1 MSFQIALSGLN
12 AASTDLQVT
21 SNNIANANTTAFK
34 SSRAEF
40 ADVFSGEAIGIGNGV
55 RLAEVRQ
62 EFTQGNV
69 DITERQLDLAVS
81 GKGFFVVNDGGS
93 LLYSRVGAFGLNAEG
108 FVENSESERLQIYP
122 PRGDGTF
129 NTGALTDLQFTTDTS
144 PPQATTAVDM
154 NINLPAGALLP
165 AVTPFDPTEPQ
176 SYNHSTSTLT
186 YDSLGVAHNTTFYF
200 IKTAAGWDAAATIDG
215 TQVGTPPLFTEPFT
229 FNSSGTLATP
239 AGGTLTFAG
248 FNPGNGALAMNID
261 LNLSPTTQYGS
272 EFVVNQVNPDG
283 QAAGRLR
290 SIEVDPSGVVFA
302 RFSNGVST
310 ALGQVALA
318 NFSNPEGLLKVSDTS
333 FQETFASG
341 IPQRGQATT
350 SDFGVIQ
357 SGALESSNV
366 DLTEQLVKMITS
378 QRLFQANAQVIST
391 LDTVT
396 QTIINIR

>member
-21 SNNIANANTTAFK
+21 SNNIANANTVGFK

-81 GKGFFVVNDGGS
+81 GNGFFVVSDNGS
-93 LLYSRVGAFGLNAEG
+93 VLYSRVGAFGLDAQG
-108 FVENSESERLQIYP
+108 YVENSEQERLQVYP

-129 NTGALTDLQFTTDTS
+129 NTGALQDLQFTTDTS
-144 PPQATTAVDM
+144 PPQATGSVDM
-154 NINLPAGALLP
+154 SINLPAGAAAP
-165 AVTPFDPTEPQ
+165 AVSPFDPNDTQ
-176 SYNHSTSTLT
+176 TYNQSTSTIT
-186 YDSLGVAHNTTFYF
+186 FDSLGVAHNTSYYF
-200 IKTAAGWDAAATIDG
+200 IATAGGWRAAMTVDG
-215 TQVGTPPLFTEPFT
+215 NVVGTPQAFT
-229 FNSSGTLATP
+229 FNTNGALATP
-239 AGGTLTFAG
+239 ANGEINFGAYT
-248 FNPGNGALAMNID
+248 PGNGASPMAVTLD
-261 LNLSPTTQYGS
+261 LTKTTEYGS
-272 EFVVNQVNPDG
+272 DFVVNQINPNG

-290 SIEVDPSGVVFA
+290 SFEVDPSGVVFA
-302 RFSNGVST
+302 RFSNGVSQ
-310 ALGQVALA
+310 ALGQIALA

-333 FQETFASG
+333 FQETFRSG
-341 IPQRGQATT
+341 VPQRGQAGQ

-391 LDTVT
+391 LDNVT

>member
-55 RLAEVRQ
+55 RLADVRQ
-62 EFTQGNV
+62 QFTQGNV
-69 DITERQLDLAVS
+69 DITERQLDLAIS
-81 GKGFFVVNDGGS
+81 GKGFFIVNDNGA
-93 LLYSRVGAFGLNAEG
+93 LLYSRVGAFGLNAQG
-108 FVENSESERLQIYP
+108 FVENSESERLQVYP

-129 NTGALTDLQFTTDTS
+129 NTGALIDLRFTTDTS
-144 PPQATTAVDM
+144 PPQATTSVNL
-154 NINLPAGALLP
+154 NINLPAGTSPP
-165 AVTPFDPTEPQ
+165 AVSPFNPVEPQ
-176 SYNHSTSTLT
+176 SYNHSTSTIA
-186 YDSLGVAHNTTFYF
+186 YDTLGVAHNMTVYLA
-200 IKTAAGWDAAATIDG
+200 KTGVGWDAYTTIDG
-215 TQVGTPPLFTEPFT
+215 NVVGTPQSFT
-229 FNSSGTLATP
+229 FNSTGTLATP
-239 AGGTLTFAG
+239 ANGVLTFAG
-248 FNPGNGALAMNID
+248 YDPGNGAMPMSIG
-261 LNLSPTTQYGS
+261 LNLSGATQYGS

-302 RFSNGVST
+302 RFSNGVSS
-310 ALGQVALA
+310 ALGQIALA

-333 FQETFASG
+333 FQETFSSG

-357 SGALESSNV
+357 SGALEASNV

-378 QRLFQANAQVIST
+378 QRLFQANAQVISA
-391 LDTVT
+391 LDSVT